1 MLFHNGAVLHPWLVL
16 VQSYNVLYHLS
27 SSDRHRRENHH
38 EEGLYRFDSRTIEVP
53 CATCKFYHT
62 ILFFSLSW
70 FSRAGRC
77 PLNNKMRCLDN
88 TNWEY
93 ERRVCP
99 HTKLRYKNCITY
111 RLFEWNQITE
121 KPLLRPLSL
130 AFLLKIPLSPP
141 PTAPW
146 RK

>member
-27 SSDRHRRENHH
+27 SSDWHRRENHH

-53 CATCKFYHT
+53 CATCKFYHS

-77 PLNNKMRCLDN
+77 PLNNKMRYLDN

-93 ERRVCP
+93 ERRVCASYK
-99 HTKLRYKNCITY
+99 TEVQKLHYLSVVRVEPNHRKAFIT
-111 RLFEWNQITE
+111 
-121 KPLLRPLSL
+121 
-130 AFLLKIPLSPP
+130 PP
-141 PTAPW
+141 IIGFSA
-146 RK
+146 